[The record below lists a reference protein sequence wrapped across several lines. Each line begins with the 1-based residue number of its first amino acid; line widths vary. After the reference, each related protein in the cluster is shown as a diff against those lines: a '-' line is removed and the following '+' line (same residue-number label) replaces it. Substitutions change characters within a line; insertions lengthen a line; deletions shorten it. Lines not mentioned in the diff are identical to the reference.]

1 MNSIGAGL
9 AALTSRER
17 PKRAVGF
24 LQAYAML
31 LLLIGVV
38 IFFSL
43 YPGTADTYLTSA
55 NIRTVVASQS
65 VLAIVALAALIP
77 LVCNEFDLSVG
88 AVAGLSSIYTA
99 SALSSGAPIP
109 LAIVLGVGIGIAVGA
124 VNALVV
130 TKLRVNAVIA
140 TLGTATILAG
150 VVSLK
155 TQGLPVVSDI
165 PEGVTSFGAQN
176 TLGIPRTT
184 FALAAIAAAV
194 YYLLNH
200 TPFGRYTYALGSNR
214 EAARLVGLR
223 TDRTLALTFVASG
236 TLAGAAGV
244 LQVARAAGADPRVGE
259 TFTLPALAAAFLS
272 AAAIRAGQYNVGG
285 VLVAIFF
292 LAAINSGLNLAGAE
306 PYISSFVNGGALII
320 GVSLAVYLGRH
331 SGS

>member
-165 PEGVTSFGAQN
+165 PEGVTSFGA
-176 TLGIPRTT
+176 
-184 FALAAIAAAV
+184 
-194 YYLLNH
+194 
-200 TPFGRYTYALGSNR
+200 
-214 EAARLVGLR
+214 
-223 TDRTLALTFVASG
+223 
-236 TLAGAAGV
+236 
-244 LQVARAAGADPRVGE
+244 
-259 TFTLPALAAAFLS
+259 
-272 AAAIRAGQYNVGG
+272 
-285 VLVAIFF
+285 
-292 LAAINSGLNLAGAE
+292 
-306 PYISSFVNGGALII
+306 
-320 GVSLAVYLGRH
+320 
-331 SGS
+331 